1 MRTIIKAIFSFTAI
15 SLLSLSAFYET
26 SAARETEISE
36 AVGMVRL
43 YSGEE
48 KQAKDGALREA
59 MKSAVEQGVGAVLT
73 SETEVENFQVV
84 SDNILK
90 KSKGAIK
97 SYRILREGAVD
108 NGINYEV
115 VISAVVDDDL
125 LNQSMESFRIMQQLT
140 GRKTVMVVYNPTVH
154 GELPLNPENGNDFQL
169 IKEGITV
176 LSRAFLKRK
185 FEVID
190 TEASLAMIKDTETMS
205 EDNEGEFNEVVSE
218 MANKYGAQY
227 YVTFTV
233 MASNKE
239 GEKRSETK
247 AIIDAKLFNVGSARL
262 INQISGKGR
271 KKYKKSTSGMDVF
284 ENMMIAIKQASKQV
298 KDKLVNSLIERLY
311 EYAED
316 GAPLMLRVQTDK
328 QKRNNP
334 FKRMLKKMKGV
345 TGIDVKSSSPNEM
358 FIHVYYKGTDI
369 DELFMDLDERFYSD
383 KRNFKG
389 LELRQ
394 SQAGDVFVLT
404 MVDEED

>member
-36 AVGMVRL
+36 ARGLVRL
-43 YSGEE
+43 YTGEE
-48 KQAKDGALREA
+48 KQARDEALRDA
-59 MKSAVEQGVGAVLT
+59 KKKAIEQGVGAVLA

-84 SDNILK
+84 SDRILT

-97 SYRILREGAVD
+97 NYKILREGAVD
-108 NGINYEV
+108 NGVNYEV

-140 GRKTVMVVYNPTVH
+140 GRKTVMVIYNPTVQ

-169 IKEGITV
+169 IKEGLTV
-176 LSRAFLKRK
+176 LSKAFLKRK

-190 TEASLAMIKDTETMS
+190 AEASLAMIKDTEAMS
-205 EDNEGEFNEVVSE
+205 ENNEGDFNDVVSE

-262 INQISGKGR
+262 INQISGKGK
-271 KKYKKSTSGMDVF
+271 KKYRKSTSGMDVF
-284 ENMMIAIKQASKQV
+284 LNMRIAINKASKQV
-298 KDKLVNSLIERLY
+298 RNKLVDSLVVRLY

-316 GAPLMLRVQTDK
+316 GAPLMLRVETDK

-358 FIHVYYKGTDI
+358 FIHVYYKGTEI

>member
-1 MRTIIKAIFSFTAI
+1 MRTIIKAFFSFTAI

-36 AVGMVRL
+36 ARGLVRL
-43 YSGEE
+43 YTGEE
-48 KQAKDGALREA
+48 KQARDEALRDA
-59 MKSAVEQGVGAVLT
+59 KKKAIEQGVGAVLA

-84 SDNILK
+84 SDRILT

-97 SYRILREGAVD
+97 NYKILREGAVD
-108 NGINYEV
+108 NGVNYEV

-140 GRKTVMVVYNPTVH
+140 GRKTVMVIYNPTVQ

-169 IKEGITV
+169 IKEGLTV
-176 LSRAFLKRK
+176 LSKAFLKRK

-190 TEASLAMIKDTETMS
+190 AEASLAMIKDTEAMS
-205 EDNEGEFNEVVSE
+205 ENNEGDFNDVVSE

-262 INQISGKGR
+262 INQISGKGK
-271 KKYKKSTSGMDVF
+271 KKYRKSTSGMDVF
-284 ENMMIAIKQASKQV
+284 LNMRIAINKASKQV
-298 KDKLVNSLIERLY
+298 RNKLVDSLVVRLY

-316 GAPLMLRVQTDK
+316 GAPLMLRVETDK

-358 FIHVYYKGTDI
+358 FIHVYYKGTEI

>member
-1 MRTIIKAIFSFTAI
+1 MRTIIKAIFSFIAI
-15 SLLSLSAFYET
+15 SFLSLSAFYQT
-26 SAARETEISE
+26 SAAREIEIQE
-36 AVGMVRL
+36 AVGSARM

-48 KQAKDGALREA
+48 KQAKDEALRDA
-59 MKSAVEQGVGAVLT
+59 MKNAIEQGVGAVLN

-84 SDNILK
+84 SDRILK
-90 KSKGAIK
+90 KSKGSIQ

-125 LNQSMESFRIMQQLT
+125 LNQSMETFRIMQQLT

-239 GEKRSETK
+239 GGTRSVAK
-247 AIIDAKLFNVGSARL
+247 SIINAKLFNVGSARL
-262 INQISGKGR
+262 INQVSGKGR

-284 ENMMIAIKQASKQV
+284 ENMMIAINQASKQV

-316 GAPLMLRVQTDK
+316 GAPLMLRVETGK
-328 QKRNNP
+328 QKRQTP
-334 FKRMLKKMKGV
+334 FLRILKKMKGV
-345 TGIDVKSSSPNEM
+345 TGTDTKSSSRNEM
-358 FIHVYYKGTDI
+358 FIHVYYKGSDI
-369 DELFMDLDERFYSD
+369 DDFFMDLEDIFYKER
-383 KRNFKG
+383 KFKG
-389 LELRQ
+389 LELVRAK
-394 SQAGDVFVLT
+394 AGDVFVLT
-404 MVDEED
+404 MADEED

>member
-36 AVGMVRL
+36 ARGLVRL
-43 YSGEE
+43 YTGEE
-48 KQAKDGALREA
+48 KQAGDDALRDA
-59 MKSAVEQGVGAVLT
+59 KKKAIEQGVGAVLA

-84 SDNILK
+84 SDRILK
-90 KSKGAIK
+90 KSKGSIQ

-140 GRKTVMVVYNPTVH
+140 GRKTVMVIYNPTVQ

-169 IKEGITV
+169 IKEGLTV
-176 LSRAFLKRK
+176 LRKAFLKRK

-190 TEASLAMIKDTETMS
+190 SEASLAMIKATEAMS

-239 GEKRSETK
+239 GGTRRVAKS
-247 AIIDAKLFNVGSARL
+247 IINAKLFNVGSARL
-262 INQISGKGR
+262 INQVSGKGR

-284 ENMMIAIKQASKQV
+284 ENMMIAINQASKQV

-316 GAPLMLRVQTDK
+316 GAPLMLRVETRK
-328 QKRNNP
+328 QKLQTP
-334 FKRMLKKMKGV
+334 FLRILKKMKGV
-345 TGIDVKSSSPNEM
+345 TGTDTKSSSRNEM
-358 FIHVYYKGTDI
+358 FIHVYYKGSDI
-369 DELFMDLDERFYSD
+369 DDFFMDLEDIFYKER
-383 KRNFKG
+383 KFKG
-389 LELRQ
+389 LELVRAK
-394 SQAGDVFVLT
+394 AGDVFVLT
-404 MVDEED
+404 MADEED

>member
-15 SLLSLSAFYET
+15 SILSLSAFYET
-26 SAARETEISE
+26 SAAREIEIQE
-36 AVGMVRL
+36 AVGSARM

-48 KQAKDGALREA
+48 KKAKDEALRDA
-59 MKSAVEQGVGAVLT
+59 MKNAIEQGVGAVLN

-84 SDNILK
+84 SDRILK

-239 GEKRSETK
+239 GEKRSEAK
-247 AIIDAKLFNVGSARL
+247 SIINAKLFNVGSARL

-284 ENMMIAIKQASKQV
+284 ENMMIAINQASKQV

-316 GAPLMLRVQTDK
+316 GAPLMLRVETGK
-328 QKRNNP
+328 QKRQTP
-334 FKRMLKKMKGV
+334 FLRILKKMKGV
-345 TGIDVKSSSPNEM
+345 TGTDTKSSSRNEM

-369 DELFMDLDERFYSD
+369 DEFFMDLEDIFYKD
-383 KRNFKG
+383 RKFKG
-389 LELRQ
+389 LELLRAR
-394 SQAGDVFVLT
+394 AGDVFVLT
-404 MVDEED
+404 MADEED

>member
-15 SLLSLSAFYET
+15 SFLSLSAFYET
-26 SAARETEISE
+26 SAAREIEIQE
-36 AVGMVRL
+36 AVGSARM

-48 KQAKDGALREA
+48 KKAKDEALRDA
-59 MKSAVEQGVGAVLT
+59 MKNAIEQGVGAVLN

-84 SDNILK
+84 SDRILK
-90 KSKGAIK
+90 KSKGSIQ

-125 LNQSMESFRIMQQLT
+125 LNQSMETFRIMQQLT

-190 TEASLAMIKDTETMS
+190 TEASLAMIKDTEAMS

-239 GEKRSETK
+239 GGTRSVAK
-247 AIIDAKLFNVGSARL
+247 SIINAKLFNVGSARL
-262 INQISGKGR
+262 INQVSGKGR

-284 ENMMIAIKQASKQV
+284 ENMMIAINQASKQV

-316 GAPLMLRVQTDK
+316 GAPLMLRVETRK
-328 QKRNNP
+328 QKLQTP
-334 FKRMLKKMKGV
+334 FLRILKKMKGV
-345 TGIDVKSSSPNEM
+345 TGTDTKSSSRNEM
-358 FIHVYYKGTDI
+358 FIHVYYKGSDI
-369 DELFMDLDERFYSD
+369 DDFFMDLEDIFYKER
-383 KRNFKG
+383 KFKG
-389 LELRQ
+389 LELVRAK
-394 SQAGDVFVLT
+394 AGDVFVLT
-404 MVDEED
+404 MADEED

>member
-36 AVGMVRL
+36 ARGLVRL
-43 YSGEE
+43 YTGEE
-48 KQAKDGALREA
+48 KQARDEALRDA
-59 MKSAVEQGVGAVLT
+59 KKKAVEQGVGGLLT
-73 SETEVENFQVV
+73 SETEVKNFQVV
-84 SDNILK
+84 SDRILK
-90 KSKGAIK
+90 KSKGSIQ

-115 VISAVVDDDL
+115 VISAVVDDDV

-239 GEKRSETK
+239 GGTRSVAK
-247 AIIDAKLFNVGSARL
+247 SIINAKLFNVGSARL

-284 ENMMIAIKQASKQV
+284 ENMMIAINQASKQV

-316 GAPLMLRVQTDK
+316 GAPLMLRVETRK
-328 QKRNNP
+328 QKLQTP
-334 FKRMLKKMKGV
+334 FLRLLKKMKGV
-345 TGIDVKSSSPNEM
+345 TGTDTKSSSRNEM
-358 FIHVYYKGTDI
+358 FIHVYYKGSDI
-369 DELFMDLDERFYSD
+369 DDFFMDLEDIFYKER
-383 KRNFKG
+383 KFKG
-389 LELRQ
+389 LELVRAK
-394 SQAGDVFVLT
+394 AGDVFVLT
-404 MVDEED
+404 MADEED

>member
-1 MRTIIKAIFSFTAI
+1 MRTIIKAIFSLSAFSFL
-15 SLLSLSAFYET
+15 SLLVFYET
-26 SAARETEISE
+26 SAAREIEISE
-36 AVGMVRL
+36 AAGLARL

-48 KQAKDGALREA
+48 KQAKDEALRDA
-59 MKSAVEQGVGAVLT
+59 MKKAIEQGVGAVLA
-73 SETEVENFQVV
+73 SETEVENFQLV
-84 SDNILK
+84 SDKILK

-97 SYRILREGAVD
+97 EYKILREGAVD

-140 GRKTVMVVYNPTVH
+140 GRKTVMVIYNPTVQ

-169 IKEGITV
+169 IKEGLTV
-176 LSRAFLKRK
+176 LRKAFLKRK

-190 TEASLAMIKDTETMS
+190 SEASLAMIKDTEAMS

-239 GEKRSETK
+239 GEKRSVAK
-247 AIIDAKLFNVGSARL
+247 SIINAKLFNVGSARL
-262 INQISGKGR
+262 INQVSGKGR

-284 ENMMIAIKQASKQV
+284 ENMMIAINQASKQV

-316 GAPLMLRVQTDK
+316 GAPLMLRVETRK
-328 QKRNNP
+328 QKLQTP
-334 FKRMLKKMKGV
+334 FLRILKKMKGV
-345 TGIDVKSSSPNEM
+345 TGTDTKSSSRNEM

-369 DELFMDLDERFYSD
+369 DEFFMDLEDIFYKD
-383 KRNFKG
+383 RKFKG
-389 LELRQ
+389 LELLRAR
-394 SQAGDVFVLT
+394 AGDVFVLT
-404 MVDEED
+404 MADEED

>member
-15 SLLSLSAFYET
+15 SFLSLSAFYET
-26 SAARETEISE
+26 SAAREIEIQE
-36 AVGMVRL
+36 AVGSARM

-48 KQAKDGALREA
+48 KKAKDEALRDA
-59 MKSAVEQGVGAVLT
+59 MKKAIEQGVGAVLA

-84 SDNILK
+84 SDRILT

-97 SYRILREGAVD
+97 NYKILREGAVD

-140 GRKTVMVVYNPTVH
+140 GRKTVMVIYNPTVQ

-169 IKEGITV
+169 IKEGLTV
-176 LSRAFLKRK
+176 LRKAFLKRK

-190 TEASLAMIKDTETMS
+190 SEASLAMIKDTETMS

-239 GEKRSETK
+239 GEKRSVAK
-247 AIIDAKLFNVGSARL
+247 SIINAKLFNVGSARL
-262 INQISGKGR
+262 INQVSGKGR

-284 ENMMIAIKQASKQV
+284 ENMMIAINQASKQV

-316 GAPLMLRVQTDK
+316 GAPLMLRVETRK
-328 QKRNNP
+328 QKLQTP
-334 FKRMLKKMKGV
+334 FLRILKKMKGV
-345 TGIDVKSSSPNEM
+345 TGTDTKSSSRNEM
-358 FIHVYYKGTDI
+358 FIHVYYKGSDI
-369 DELFMDLDERFYSD
+369 DDFFMDLEDIFYKER
-383 KRNFKG
+383 KFKG
-389 LELRQ
+389 LELVRAK
-394 SQAGDVFVLT
+394 AGDVFVLT
-404 MVDEED
+404 MADEED

>member
-15 SLLSLSAFYET
+15 SFLSLSAFYET
-26 SAARETEISE
+26 SAAREIEIQE
-36 AVGMVRL
+36 AVGLARM

-48 KQAKDGALREA
+48 KKAKDEALRDA
-59 MKSAVEQGVGAVLT
+59 MKKAIEQGVGAVLA

-84 SDNILK
+84 SDRILT

-125 LNQSMESFRIMQQLT
+125 LNQSMETFRIMQQLT

-169 IKEGITV
+169 IKEGLTV
-176 LSRAFLKRK
+176 LRKAFLKRK

-190 TEASLAMIKDTETMS
+190 SEASLAMIKDTEAMS

-239 GEKRSETK
+239 GGTRSVAK
-247 AIIDAKLFNVGSARL
+247 SIINAKLFNVGSARL
-262 INQISGKGR
+262 INQVSGKGR

-284 ENMMIAIKQASKQV
+284 ENMMIAINQASKQV

-316 GAPLMLRVQTDK
+316 GAPLMLRVETRK
-328 QKRNNP
+328 QKLQTP
-334 FKRMLKKMKGV
+334 FLRILKKMKGV
-345 TGIDVKSSSPNEM
+345 TGTDTKSSSRNEM
-358 FIHVYYKGTDI
+358 FIHVYYKGSDI
-369 DELFMDLDERFYSD
+369 DDFFMDL
-383 KRNFKG
+383 
-389 LELRQ
+389 
-394 SQAGDVFVLT
+394 
-404 MVDEED
+404 EDIFTKNANSKA

>member
-1 MRTIIKAIFSFTAI
+1 MGTIIKAIFSFTAI
-15 SLLSLSAFYET
+15 SFLSLSAFYET
-26 SAARETEISE
+26 SAAREIEIQE
-36 AVGMVRL
+36 AVGSARM

-48 KQAKDGALREA
+48 KKAKDEALRDA
-59 MKSAVEQGVGAVLT
+59 MKNAIEQGVGAVLN
-73 SETEVENFQVV
+73 SETEVKNFQVV
-84 SDNILK
+84 SDRILK
-90 KSKGAIK
+90 KTKGAIK
-97 SYRILREGAVD
+97 NFRILREGAVD
-108 NGINYEV
+108 NGVSYEV
-115 VISAVVDDDL
+115 VISAVVNDDL

-239 GEKRSETK
+239 GGTRSVAK
-247 AIIDAKLFNVGSARL
+247 SIINAKLFNVGSARL
-262 INQISGKGR
+262 INQVSGKGR

-298 KDKLVNSLIERLY
+298 KDKLVDSLIERLY

-316 GAPLMLRVQTDK
+316 GAPLMLRVETRK
-328 QKRNNP
+328 QKLQTP
-334 FKRMLKKMKGV
+334 FLRLLKKMKGV
-345 TGIDVKSSSPNEM
+345 TGTDTKSSSRNEM
-358 FIHVYYKGTDI
+358 FIHVYFKGTDI
-369 DELFMDLDERFYSD
+369 DEFFMDLEDIFYKD
-383 KRNFKG
+383 RRFKG
-389 LELRQ
+389 LELLRA
-394 SQAGDVFVLT
+394 QAGDVFVLT
-404 MVDEED
+404 MADEED